1 MILDT
6 CALLWLAGARKEL
19 SKSTRTKI
27 ENAPVVYLSAISGFE
42 IGLKSRAGKLILP
55 APPREWLQT
64 VVEHHDLTV
73 VPLSM
78 DICVMATEL
87 PSIHRDPCDRFI
99 IATAKIMNCPVITSD
114 RHFETYGVQ
123 ILF

>member
-6 CALLWLAGARKEL
+6 CALIWLANGGKEL
-19 SKSTRTKI
+19 SKNARTRI
-27 ENAPVVYLSAISGFE
+27 EDAPVIHVSAISGFE

-55 APPREWLQT
+55 APSREWLQT

-87 PSIHRDPCDRFI
+87 PPIHADPCDRFI
-99 IATAKIMNCPVITSD
+99 IATAKVMDCPVVTAD
-114 RHFETYGVQ
+114 RHFAVYGVE
-123 ILF
+123 ILS